1 MTTLHQT
8 DAAVRTQTRTA
19 VGDILLCPG
28 QGAQHVGMGKSW
40 FDADPQVRATFEAA
54 DDLLGDLNGMKLSRL
69 CFEGPAEELNRTD
82 IAQAAIYVCSVAACR
97 LLKHRGLLRDIV
109 ATAGLSLGEFTALH
123 LAGAFSFEEGLKLVR
138 LRGQAMQEA
147 AEAVPSGMVA
157 LIGAEQEQAETLCLE
172 VLGRVR
178 GDDQVLVPANFN
190 CPQQVVISGSR
201 AACECAVEAA
211 GQMGL
216 AAKPLAVAG
225 AFHSPIMQPAAKR
238 LARALERTAWREPT
252 VPVLSNVTGQPHDS
266 ANVESI
272 KGLLVEQLTRP
283 VQWAK
288 SMIWSGMHLTG
299 RYVELAPGKVLSGL
313 MRRIDRR
320 RDVVSFAEAPAE
332 T

>member
-1 MTTLHQT
+1 MTTFHQT
-8 DAAVRTQTRTA
+8 DTAVRPHIRTA

-40 FDADPQVRATFEAA
+40 FDTDPEAKATFQAA
-54 DDLLGDLNGMKLSRL
+54 DDLLGMSLSSL
-69 CFEGPAEELNRTD
+69 CFDGPAEQLNRTD
-82 IAQAAIYVCSVAACR
+82 IAQAAIYVCSVAAYR
-97 LLKHRGLLRDIV
+97 SLKRRGLLSHVV
-109 ATAGLSLGEFTALH
+109 AAAGLSLGEFTALH

-138 LRGQAMQEA
+138 LRGQAMQAA
-147 AEAVPSGMVA
+147 AEAKPSGMVA

-172 VLGRVR
+172 VIGRVR

-190 CPQQVVISGSR
+190 CPQQVVISGSK
-201 AACECAVEAA
+201 AACECAVQVA
-211 GQMGL
+211 GEMGL

-225 AFHSPIMQPAAKR
+225 AFHSPIMQPAAQR
-238 LARALERTAWREPT
+238 LAKALESTAWREPS

-288 SMIWSGMHLTG
+288 SMVWSNVHLTG

-320 RDVVSFAEAPAE
+320 REVLSFGEAPTNA
-332 T
+332 